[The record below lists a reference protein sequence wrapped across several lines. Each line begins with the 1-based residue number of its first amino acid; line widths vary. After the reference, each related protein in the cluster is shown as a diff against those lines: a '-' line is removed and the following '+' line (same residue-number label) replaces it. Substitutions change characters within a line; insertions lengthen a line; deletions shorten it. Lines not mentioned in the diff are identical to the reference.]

1 MPATKQRKGAR
12 PGGCAAKDGAE
23 TARIR
28 AALHPS
34 QERSALRNALSLPIR
49 RRAAHAVTAHLPG
62 SHAALSPKGF
72 RPSALRPTLSDELP
86 FSGWN
91 AVRRRLSGLRHT
103 ATSSV
108 VPSVASCVLLRKDRK
123 EPGGWMLAWG
133 CSCRSAATAQSLSD
147 CRSRAVRSSGLYSH
161 VIDFNPRALFMTSA
175 CDRRSFRQLRLS
187 G

>member
-1 MPATKQRKGAR
+1 MPATCQRKRRTTRRLRGRDRIGAAWARCAHARAKSARRCATRR
-12 PGGCAAKDGAE
+12 PIPLRGCAVY
-23 TARIR
+23 TAI
-28 AALHPS
+28 
-34 QERSALRNALSLPIR
+34 
-49 RRAAHAVTAHLPG
+49 AHSPG
-62 SHAALSPKGF
+62 SHAAMSPQGV

-123 EPGGWMLAWG
+123 ETGGWMLAWG
-133 CSCRSAATAQSLSD
+133 SSCRSAATAQALSD

-161 VIDFNPRALFMTSA
+161 VIDFNHRALFMTSA